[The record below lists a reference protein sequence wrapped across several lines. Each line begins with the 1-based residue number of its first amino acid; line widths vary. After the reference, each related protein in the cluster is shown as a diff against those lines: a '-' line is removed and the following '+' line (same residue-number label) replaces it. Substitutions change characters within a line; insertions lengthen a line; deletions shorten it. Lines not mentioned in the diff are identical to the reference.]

1 MNCRPNYA
9 GEEKTTVFS
18 FPKDKYLR
26 TIWITYVNR
35 KDWEPTNLSYICMN
49 HFDNKYYPKTEGNKR
64 FKLIKTL
71 KPTLTIFDSSNLNFQ
86 NSWASQVTSPIS
98 IPRKSPRKRLY
109 QEDQYQSFLA
119 KNVIK
124 TFSDINENLCPSG
137 YSFQQCDD
145 RVVFSS

>member
-1 MNCRPNYA
+1 MNCRSNYA

-26 TIWITYVNR
+26 KIWITYVNR
-35 KDWEPTNLSYICMN
+35 KDWEPTNSSYICMN
-49 HFDNKYYPKTEGNKR
+49 HFDNKYYQKTESNKR

-71 KPTLTIFDSSNLNFQ
+71 KPVLTVSDSSNLNFQ
-86 NSWASQVTSPIS
+86 NSACQVASPIS

-109 QEDQYQSFLA
+109 QEDQYQSYLA

-124 TFSDINENLCPSG
+124 TFSDINGNLCPSG
-137 YSFQQCDD
+137 YSFQQYDD